1 MNKLFSFIFLFS
13 TNIFSQELAQPKSC
27 DIKTFSQII
36 FTQNKTSLDLEK
48 EIIKESNCEPATR
61 KAFLSLIT
69 TIRGDVRAE
78 HLSTLLT
85 EQGIEQEVNLEPS
98 KISLSTLENVI
109 QSKSILNSGFELT
122 EIQFVGLEGA
132 LTLNE
137 QERIKVDCS
146 QCELLGTQ
154 NLRISVV
161 NPILNDN
168 RVFWAKSQISK
179 KIKVWKVRD
188 DLSSLTEGNISSQ
201 LTLEEIAVTRPENYL
216 NETQDLKFFKLN
228 KSLRRGDIVKQS
240 DVSPIVLIK
249 SGNRVK
255 IKIDNKNLNLVSTGL
270 ANKSA
275 IFGDS
280 IELTNLNSKK
290 KIVGR
295 VTDYNTVVIDL

>member
-1 MNKLFSFIFLFS
+1 MNAFSEEVVIS
-13 TNIFSQELAQPKSC
+13 KSC

-36 FTQNKTSLDLEK
+36 FTQNKNVQNFEK
-48 EIIKESNCEPATR
+48 EIIKESNCEPETR
-61 KAFLSLIT
+61 KAFLSLIS
-69 TIRGDVRAE
+69 TIRGELRAE
-78 HLSTLLT
+78 HVSSILT
-85 EQGIEQEVNLEPS
+85 EQGIQQDVNLEPS
-98 KISLSTLENVI
+98 KISLSTLESVI
-109 QSKSILNSGFELT
+109 QSKTLLNNGFELS

-137 QERIKVDCS
+137 QERVKVDCS

-154 NLRISVV
+154 NLRLSIVD
-161 NPILNDN
+161 PILNDN
-168 RVFWAKSQISK
+168 RTFWAKSLISK
-179 KIKVWKVRD
+179 KIKVWKVKD
-188 DLSSLTEGNISSQ
+188 DISSLTEGNITSQ
-201 LTLEEIAVTRPENYL
+201 LTLEEIAVTHPENYL
-216 NETQDLKFFKLN
+216 SESQDLKFFKLN
-228 KSLRRGDIVKQS
+228 KNLRRGDIVKQS
-240 DVSPIVLIK
+240 DVSPIILIK
-249 SGNRVK
+249 TGNRVK